1 MFRAATLAALITPF
15 LVIAAA
21 AQSAPPSPEVLKD
34 LAPSG
39 RLRAGINLGNSVL
52 AQGTPQEP
60 RGLSVDLARE
70 LAKRTGLPL
79 DLVTFEAAGKVFDA
93 LKTNAWDIAFMAHE
107 PARATEID
115 FTAPYVEIEGT
126 YMVLKDSP
134 LASIDDVDKPGI
146 RIAVG
151 LGSAYDH
158 YLTRT
163 IKSATIVRAHTG
175 GGSAMIELYFKEK
188 LDVAAG
194 VRQALEAYAAKDPKV
209 RVMDGRFQVIAQAM
223 GTPKGRTLAAAYLRG
238 FVEEMKRSG
247 FVAEGLKRS
256 GQTATVAAP
265 AK

>member
-1 MFRAATLAALITPF
+1 MFRAATIAALITPF

-52 AQGTPQEP
+52 AQGTLQEP

-107 PARATEID
+107 PRRADEIE

-126 YMVLKDSP
+126 YMVLKESP
-134 LASIDDVDKPGI
+134 LKSVNEVDKPGI

-151 LGSAYDH
+151 LNSAYDLF
-158 YLTRT
+158 LTRT
-163 IKSATIVRAHTG
+163 IKNATLVRAHTG

-194 VRQALEAYAAKDPKV
+194 VRQALEVYAATDPKV

-223 GTPKGRTLAAAYLRG
+223 GTPKGRTVAAAYLRG

-256 GQTATVAAP
+256 GQTATVAAA

>member
-1 MFRAATLAALITPF
+1 MFRAVTLAALITP
-15 LVIAAA
+15 LLMVAAA
-21 AQSAPPSPEVLKD
+21 AQSASPSPEVLKD
-34 LAPSG
+34 LAPTG

-52 AQGTPQEP
+52 AQGTTQDP

-70 LAKRTGLPL
+70 LAKRTNLPL
-79 DLVTFEAAGKVFDA
+79 DLVTFDAAGKVFDA

-107 PARATEID
+107 PRRADQIE

-126 YMVLKDSP
+126 YMVLNESP
-134 LASIDDVDKPGI
+134 LKSIDDVDKQGI

-151 LGSAYDH
+151 LNSAYDL

-175 GGSAMIELYFKEK
+175 GGSAMIEMFFKDK

-194 VRQALEAYAAKDPKV
+194 VRQALEAYAKTDPKV

-223 GTPKGRTLAAAYLRG
+223 GTPKGRTVAAGYLRT
-238 FVEEMKRSG
+238 FIEEMKRSG

-256 GQTATVAAP
+256 GQTATVAAA

>member
-1 MFRAATLAALITPF
+1 MFRAATIAALITPF

-52 AQGTPQEP
+52 AQGTLQEP

-107 PARATEID
+107 PRRADEIE

-134 LASIDDVDKPGI
+134 LKSVNEVDKPGI

-151 LGSAYDH
+151 LNSAYDLF
-158 YLTRT
+158 LTRT
-163 IKSATIVRAHTG
+163 IKNATLVRAHTG

-194 VRQALEAYAAKDPKV
+194 VRQALEVYAATDPKV

-223 GTPKGRTLAAAYLRG
+223 GTPKGRIVAAAYLRG

-256 GQTATVAAP
+256 GQTATVAAA